1 MKFRFVDINIFWKI
15 LLLSENDM
23 VDYDY
28 VFYLLKDIKKIKI
41 ELDLGFWVF
50 MYEDSESIIIY

>member
-1 MKFRFVDINIFWKI
+1 
-15 LLLSENDM
+15 M

-50 MYEDSESIIIY
+50 MRIVKVLLFIN